1 MMLLLLYALT
11 VEARFQAHIR
21 HDDSNAQDQGF
32 LHSANIRYPIIRFIN
47 SNVFRPKQSPRVTN
61 KYS

>member
-1 MMLLLLYALT
+1 MACSINTHT
-11 VEARFQAHIR
+11 VEGRLQAHIR

-32 LHSANIRYPIIRFIN
+32 LDSANIRYPMIRFIN
-47 SNVFRPKQSPRVTN
+47 CNVFRPKQSPRVTN